1 MYWKDTAELVTITET
16 PDDEGYKERKEERR
30 TVFVNK
36 KSATRSEFYT
46 AKQAGDK
53 IVLVLDVR
61 GVDYNGETRLYFGGD
76 PFEVVR
82 TYSRA
87 GDVVELNCKE
97 AAITATAD
105 ESGGE
110 EAGA

>member
-16 PDDEGYKERKEERR
+16 PDDEGYKEQAEARR

-36 KSATRSEFYT
+36 KSATRSEFYK
-46 AKQAGDK
+46 AKQAGDE
-53 IVLVLDVR
+53 IVLVLEVR

-82 TYSRA
+82 AYTVS
-87 GDVVELNCKE
+87 GDKFELNCKE
-97 AAITATAD
+97 AAITAET

-110 EAGA
+110 EAGT

>member
-1 MYWKDTAELVTITET
+1 MYWKDTAELVKITET
-16 PDDEGYKERKEERR
+16 PDDEGYKERAEERR

-53 IVLVLDVR
+53 IALVLDVR
-61 GVDYNGETRLYFGGD
+61 GVDYDGETRLYYGGA

-82 TYSRA
+82 SYTRA

-97 AAITATAD
+97 AAITAD
-105 ESGGE
+105 DGE
-110 EAGA
+110 EAGT

>member
-1 MYWKDTAELVTITET
+1 MYWKDEAELVTIEET
-16 PDDEGYKERKEERR
+16 PDDEGYKERKEKRR

-53 IVLVLDVR
+53 ITLVLDVN
-61 GVDYNGETRLYFGGD
+61 GADYHEETRLYFEGK

-82 TYSRA
+82 AYTAS
-87 GDVVELNCKE
+87 GDKYELNCKE
-97 AAITATAD
+97 AAITEET
-105 ESGGE
+105 EGGGE
-110 EAGA
+110 EAGT